1 MSPDRRK
8 RQQSRIAQQ
17 RGAGLPMAIFLI
29 TVMVLIIATIVQLQE
44 SSGEM
49 EALDVLSTRAFYA
62 SESGAEAGLSQALQN
77 EDEAASCDD
86 VTVDEIAFSE
96 SGLQGCDAT
105 IDCDPSGD
113 AILITSEGRCG
124 GGDAQAVRTVE
135 VKAQ

>member
-1 MSPDRRK
+1 MCPDRRQ
-8 RQQSRIAQQ
+8 RQQPRIAQQ

-29 TVMVLIIATIVQLQE
+29 TVMVLIVATIVQLQE

-62 SESGAEAGLSQALQN
+62 AESGAEAGLSQALRN
-77 EDEAASCDD
+77 EDESASCGD
-86 VTVDEIAFSE
+86 VTVNEIAFSE

-105 IDCDPSGD
+105 VECDPLGD
-113 AILITSEGRCG
+113 AVLITSEGRCG
-124 GGDAQAVRTVE
+124 GGDVQAVRSVE